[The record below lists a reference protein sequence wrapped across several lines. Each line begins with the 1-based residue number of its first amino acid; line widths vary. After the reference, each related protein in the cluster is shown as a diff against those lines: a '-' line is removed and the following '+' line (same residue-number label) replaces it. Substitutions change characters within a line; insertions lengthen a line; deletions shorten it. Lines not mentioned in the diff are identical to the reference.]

1 MTRTGV
7 IGLGDMGLGMARN
20 LVGAGFDAYGYDLR
34 EERRRLF
41 AESGGTGVGSL
52 AELGRSVDIVFLM
65 VLNGIQVLDILNGS
79 DGLLTTMEP
88 GSTVV
93 VSATI
98 KPREMEEAAAL
109 CEDAGLRLL
118 DSPVS
123 GGQSGAAAGTLSM
136 MVAGP
141 PGLLEEHRDVF
152 AAVGGHVMKV
162 GDRAGQGQTVKAIL
176 QAVIGTTFAGIFE
189 ALVLGEKAG
198 VDGRVVREVL
208 GASHVGSPLLRN
220 TVELVQDRRFVGT
233 GSNAATMHKDLTI
246 TMDLALQ
253 SGVTMFTT
261 GAAMQLMQATL
272 HSFPGEDNWAAVK
285 VLERLAGVEE
295 E

>member
-34 EERRRLF
+34 EERRHLF
-41 AESGGTGVGSL
+41 AESGGMAVGSV

-65 VLNGIQVLDILNGS
+65 VLNGTQVLDILNGP
-79 DGLLTTMEP
+79 DGLLATMEP

-98 KPREMEEAAAL
+98 KPREVEAAAAL
-109 CEDAGLRLL
+109 CADAGLRLL

-152 AAVGGHVMKV
+152 AAVGGNVMKV
-162 GDRAGQGQTVKAIL
+162 GDRAGQGQTVKAVL
-176 QAVIGTTFAGIFE
+176 QAVIGATFAGIFE
-189 ALVLGEKAG
+189 ALVLGERAG

-208 GASHVGSPLLRN
+208 EASHVGSPLLSN
-220 TVELVQDRRFVGT
+220 TIELVQDRRFVGT

-253 SGVTMFTT
+253 SGVTMFAT

-295 E
+295 D

>member
-34 EERRRLF
+34 EERRHLF
-41 AESGGTGVGSL
+41 AESGGMAAGSV

-65 VLNGIQVLDILNGS
+65 VLNGTQVLDILNGP
-79 DGLLTTMEP
+79 DGLLATMEP

-98 KPREMEEAAAL
+98 KPREVEAAAAL
-109 CEDAGLRLL
+109 CADAGLRLL

-152 AAVGGHVMKV
+152 AAVGGNVMKV
-162 GDRAGQGQTVKAIL
+162 GDRAGQGQTVKAVL
-176 QAVIGTTFAGIFE
+176 QAVIGATFAGIFE
-189 ALVLGEKAG
+189 ALVLGERAG

-208 GASHVGSPLLRN
+208 EASHVGSPLLSN

-253 SGVTMFTT
+253 SGVTMFAT

-295 E
+295 D

>member
-1 MTRTGV
+1 MKRTGV

-20 LVGAGFDAYGYDLR
+20 LVAADFDAYGYDLR
-34 EERRRLF
+34 EERRRMF
-41 AESGGTGVGSL
+41 AESGGTAVGSV

-65 VLNGIQVLDILNGS
+65 VLNGIQVFDILNGP
-79 DGLLTTMEP
+79 DGLLGTMEP

-98 KPREMEEAAAL
+98 KPREVEEAAAL
-109 CEDAGLRLL
+109 CADAGLRLL

-123 GGQSGAAAGTLSM
+123 GGQAGAATGTLSM

-152 AAVGGHVMKV
+152 AAVGGNVMKV
-162 GDRAGQGQTVKAIL
+162 GDRAGQGQTVKAVL
-176 QAVIGTTFAGIFE
+176 QAVIGATFAGIFE
-189 ALVLGEKAG
+189 ALVLGERAG

-208 GASHVGSPLLRN
+208 EASHVGSPLLSN
-220 TVELVQDRRFVGT
+220 TVELVQSRRFVGT

-253 SGVTMFTT
+253 SGVTMFAT

-295 E
+295 D

>member
-34 EERRRLF
+34 EERRRMF
-41 AESGGTGVGSL
+41 VEAGGTATGSV

-65 VLNGIQVLDILNGS
+65 VLNGAQVFDILNGP
-79 DGLLTTMEP
+79 DGLLATMEP

-98 KPREMEEAAAL
+98 KPREVEETAVL

-152 AAVGGHVMKV
+152 AAVGGKVMKV
-162 GDRAGQGQTVKAIL
+162 GDRAGQGQTVKAVL

-189 ALVLGEKAG
+189 ALVLGEQAG

-208 GASHVGSPLLRN
+208 EASHVGSPLLKN
-220 TVELVQDRRFVGT
+220 TVELVQSRRFVGT

-253 SGVTMFTT
+253 SGVTMFAT

-295 E
+295 V

>member
-20 LVGAGFDAYGYDLR
+20 LLGAGFDAYGFDLR
-34 EERRRLF
+34 EERRCLF
-41 AESGGTGVGSL
+41 AESGGMAVGSV

-65 VLNGIQVLDILNGS
+65 VLNGAQVLDILNGS
-79 DGLLTTMEP
+79 DGLLGSMAP

-98 KPREMEEAAAL
+98 KPREVEEAAAL
-109 CEDAGLRLL
+109 CENAGLRLL

-123 GGQSGAAAGTLSM
+123 GGQSGAATGALSM

-152 AAVGGHVMKV
+152 AAVGSNVMNV
-162 GDRAGQGQTVKAIL
+162 GDRPGQGQTVKAVL

-189 ALVLGEKAG
+189 ALVLGEQAG
-198 VDGRVVREVL
+198 VDGRVVRKVL
-208 GASHVGSPLLRN
+208 EASHVGSPLLSN
-220 TVELVQDRRFVGT
+220 TVELVQGRRFVGT

-246 TMDLALQ
+246 TMDLALE
-253 SGVTMFTT
+253 SGVTMFAT
-261 GAAMQLMQATL
+261 GAALQLMQATL

>member
-34 EERRRLF
+34 EARRRMF
-41 AESGGTGVGSL
+41 AESGGTATGSV

-65 VLNGIQVLDILNGS
+65 VLNGTQVFDILNGP
-79 DGLLTTMEP
+79 DGLLTAMEP

-98 KPREMEEAAAL
+98 KPREVEEAATL

-136 MVAGP
+136 MVAGS

-152 AAVGGHVMKV
+152 AAVGGKVMKV
-162 GDRAGQGQTVKAIL
+162 GDRAGQGQTVKAVL

-208 GASHVGSPLLRN
+208 EASHVGSPLLRN
-220 TVELVQDRRFVGT
+220 VVELVQSRRFVGT

-295 E
+295 D

>member
-20 LVGAGFDAYGYDLR
+20 LLGAGFDAYGFDLR
-34 EERRRLF
+34 EERRCLF
-41 AESGGTGVGSL
+41 AESGGMAVGSV

-65 VLNGIQVLDILNGS
+65 VLNGAQVLGILNGP
-79 DGLLTTMEP
+79 DGLLGSMAL

-98 KPREMEEAAAL
+98 KPREVEEAAAL

-141 PGLLEEHRDVF
+141 SSLLEEHRDVF

-162 GDRAGQGQTVKAIL
+162 GDRAGQGQTVKAVL

-189 ALVLGEKAG
+189 ALVLGDRAG

-208 GASHVGSPLLRN
+208 EASHVGSPLLRN
-220 TVELVQDRRFVGT
+220 VVELVQDRRFVGT
-233 GSNAATMHKDLTI
+233 GSNAATIHKDLTI
-246 TMDLALQ
+246 TMDLALE

>member
-34 EERRRLF
+34 EERRHLF
-41 AESGGTGVGSL
+41 AESGGMAAGSV

-65 VLNGIQVLDILNGS
+65 VLNGTQVFDILNGP
-79 DGLLTTMEP
+79 DGLLATMEP

-98 KPREMEEAAAL
+98 RPREVEEAAAL
-109 CEDAGLRLL
+109 CADAGLRLL

-123 GGQSGAAAGTLSM
+123 GGQSGAATGTLSM

-152 AAVGGHVMKV
+152 AAVGGNVMKV
-162 GDRAGQGQTVKAIL
+162 GDRAGQGQTVKAVL
-176 QAVIGTTFAGIFE
+176 QAVIGATFAGIFE
-189 ALVLGEKAG
+189 ALVLGERAG
-198 VDGRVVREVL
+198 VEGRVVREVL
-208 GASHVGSPLLRN
+208 EASHVGSPLLSN
-220 TVELVQDRRFVGT
+220 TIELVQDRRFVGT

-285 VLERLAGVEE
+285 VLERLAGVEKD
-295 E
+295 

>member
-20 LVGAGFDAYGYDLR
+20 LVGAGFDAYGFDLR
-34 EERRRLF
+34 EARRCLF
-41 AESGGTGVGSL
+41 AESGGTGVGSV

-65 VLNGIQVLDILNGS
+65 VLNGIQVLDILKGP

-98 KPREMEEAAAL
+98 KPREVEEAAVL
-109 CEDAGLRLL
+109 CENAGLRLL

-152 AAVGGHVMKV
+152 AAVGGNVMNV
-162 GDRAGQGQTVKAIL
+162 GDRPGQGQTVKAVL

-189 ALVLGEKAG
+189 ALVLGEQSG
-198 VDGRVVREVL
+198 VDARVVREVL
-208 GASHVGSPLLRN
+208 EASHVGSPLLRN
-220 TVELVQDRRFVGT
+220 VVELVQARRFVGT
-233 GSNAATMHKDLTI
+233 GSNAATIHKDLTI

>member
-20 LVGAGFDAYGYDLR
+20 LVDAGFDAYGFDLR
-34 EERRRLF
+34 EERRCLF
-41 AESGGTGVGSL
+41 AESGGMAVGSV

-65 VLNGIQVLDILNGS
+65 VLNGAQVLDILNGS
-79 DGLLTTMEP
+79 DGLLGSMAP

-98 KPREMEEAAAL
+98 KPREVEEAAAL
-109 CEDAGLRLL
+109 CENAGLRLL

-123 GGQSGAAAGTLSM
+123 GGQSGATAGTLSM

-152 AAVGGHVMKV
+152 AAVGGNVMNV
-162 GDRAGQGQTVKAIL
+162 GDRPGQGQTVKAVL

-189 ALVLGEKAG
+189 ALVLGEQAG
-198 VDGRVVREVL
+198 VDGRVVRKVL
-208 GASHVGSPLLRN
+208 EASHVGSPLLSN
-220 TVELVQDRRFVGT
+220 TVELVQGRRFAGT
-233 GSNAATMHKDLTI
+233 GSNAVTMHKDLTI
-246 TMDLALQ
+246 TMDLALE

-261 GAAMQLMQATL
+261 GAALQLMQATL

-285 VLERLAGVEE
+285 VLERLAGVEDE
-295 E
+295 

>member
-1 MTRTGV
+1 MKRTGV

-20 LVGAGFDAYGYDLR
+20 LVAADFDAYGYDLR
-34 EERRRLF
+34 EERRRMF
-41 AESGGTGVGSL
+41 AESGGTAVGSV

-65 VLNGIQVLDILNGS
+65 VLNGIQVFDILNGP
-79 DGLLTTMEP
+79 DGLLGTMEP

-98 KPREMEEAAAL
+98 KPREVEEAAAL
-109 CEDAGLRLL
+109 CADAGLRLL

-123 GGQSGAAAGTLSM
+123 GGQAGAAAGTLSM

-152 AAVGGHVMKV
+152 AAVGGNVMKV
-162 GDRAGQGQTVKAIL
+162 GDRAGQGQTVKAVL

-189 ALVLGEKAG
+189 ALVLGERAG

-208 GASHVGSPLLRN
+208 EASHVGSPLLSN
-220 TVELVQDRRFVGT
+220 TIELVQDRRFVGT

-253 SGVTMFTT
+253 SGVTMFAT

-295 E
+295 D

>member
-1 MTRTGV
+1 MKRTGV

-20 LVGAGFDAYGYDLR
+20 LVAADFDAYGYDLR
-34 EERRRLF
+34 EERRRMF
-41 AESGGTGVGSL
+41 AESGGTAVGSV

-65 VLNGIQVLDILNGS
+65 VLNGIQVFDILNGP
-79 DGLLTTMEP
+79 DGLLGTMEP

-98 KPREMEEAAAL
+98 KPREVEEAAAL
-109 CEDAGLRLL
+109 CADAGLRLL

-123 GGQSGAAAGTLSM
+123 GGQAGAAAGTLSM

-152 AAVGGHVMKV
+152 AAVGGNVMKV
-162 GDRAGQGQTVKAIL
+162 GDRAGQGQTVKAVL
-176 QAVIGTTFAGIFE
+176 QAVIGATFAGIFE
-189 ALVLGEKAG
+189 ALVLGERAG

-208 GASHVGSPLLRN
+208 EASHVGSPLLSN
-220 TVELVQDRRFVGT
+220 TVELVQSRRFVGT

-253 SGVTMFTT
+253 SGVTMFAT

-295 E
+295 D

>member
-1 MTRTGV
+1 MKRTGV

-20 LVGAGFDAYGYDLR
+20 LVAADFDAYGYDLR
-34 EERRRLF
+34 EERRRMF
-41 AESGGTGVGSL
+41 AESGGTAVGSV

-65 VLNGIQVLDILNGS
+65 VLNGIQVFDILNGP
-79 DGLLTTMEP
+79 DGLLGTMEP

-98 KPREMEEAAAL
+98 KPREVEEAAAL
-109 CEDAGLRLL
+109 CADAGLRLL

-152 AAVGGHVMKV
+152 AAVGGNVMKV
-162 GDRAGQGQTVKAIL
+162 GDRAGQGQTVKAVL
-176 QAVIGTTFAGIFE
+176 QAVIGATFAGIFE
-189 ALVLGEKAG
+189 ALVLGERAG

-208 GASHVGSPLLRN
+208 EASHVGSPLLSN
-220 TVELVQDRRFVGT
+220 TVELVQSRRFVGT

-253 SGVTMFTT
+253 SGVTMFAT

-295 E
+295 D

>member
-20 LVGAGFDAYGYDLR
+20 LVDAGFDAYGFDLR

-41 AESGGTGVGSL
+41 AEAGGRATGSM

-65 VLNGIQVLDILNGS
+65 VLNGSQVFDILNGP
-79 DGLLTTMEP
+79 DGLLESMAP

-98 KPREMEEAAAL
+98 KPREVEEAAAL
-109 CEDAGLRLL
+109 CEDAGLHLL

-123 GGQSGAAAGTLSM
+123 GGQSGAAAGTLAM

-141 PGLLEEHRDVF
+141 PGLLDEHRDVF
-152 AAVGGHVMKV
+152 AAVGGNVMNV
-162 GDRAGQGQTVKAIL
+162 GDRPGQGQTVKAVL

-189 ALVLGEKAG
+189 ALVLGDRAG
-198 VDGRVVREVL
+198 VDSRVVRKVL
-208 GASHVGSPLLRN
+208 EASHVGSPLLRN
-220 TVELVQDRRFVGT
+220 TVELVQSRRFVGT

-246 TMDLALQ
+246 TMDLALE
-253 SGVTMFTT
+253 SGVTMFAT
-261 GAAMQLMQATL
+261 GAALQLMQATL

>member
-34 EERRRLF
+34 EERRHLF
-41 AESGGTGVGSL
+41 AESGGMAAGSV

-65 VLNGIQVLDILNGS
+65 VLNGTQVFDILNGP
-79 DGLLTTMEP
+79 DGLLATMEP

-98 KPREMEEAAAL
+98 RPREVEEAAAL
-109 CEDAGLRLL
+109 CADAGLRLL

-123 GGQSGAAAGTLSM
+123 GGQSGAATGTLSM

-152 AAVGGHVMKV
+152 AAVGGNVMKV
-162 GDRAGQGQTVKAIL
+162 GDRAGQGQTVKAVL
-176 QAVIGTTFAGIFE
+176 QAVIGATFAGIFE
-189 ALVLGEKAG
+189 ALVLGERAG
-198 VDGRVVREVL
+198 VEGRVVREVL
-208 GASHVGSPLLRN
+208 EASHVGSPLLSN
-220 TVELVQDRRFVGT
+220 TIELVQDRRFVGT

-253 SGVTMFTT
+253 SGVTMFAT

-285 VLERLAGVEE
+285 VLERLAGVEKD
-295 E
+295 

>member
-1 MTRTGV
+1 MKRTGV

-20 LVGAGFDAYGYDLR
+20 LVAADFDAYGYDLR
-34 EERRRLF
+34 EERRRMF
-41 AESGGTGVGSL
+41 AESGGTAVGSV

-65 VLNGIQVLDILNGS
+65 VLNGIQVFDILNGP
-79 DGLLTTMEP
+79 DGLLGTMEP

-98 KPREMEEAAAL
+98 KPREVEEAAAL
-109 CEDAGLRLL
+109 CADAGLRLL

-152 AAVGGHVMKV
+152 AAVGGNVMKV
-162 GDRAGQGQTVKAIL
+162 GDRAGQGQTVKAVL
-176 QAVIGTTFAGIFE
+176 QAVIGATFAGIFE
-189 ALVLGEKAG
+189 ALVLGERAG

-208 GASHVGSPLLRN
+208 EASHVGSPLLSN

-253 SGVTMFTT
+253 SGVTMFAT

-295 E
+295 D